1 MGGGLTLTNW
11 LNYGP
16 IYCGAGSEAR
26 HNRAGRGGA
35 GRGGAV
41 RAAGQDGMWQRCLR
55 RLVCRLRCG
64 VYYGPGFG
72 TIYGAG
78 CGLRAAG
85 CGLRAA
91 GCGLRAAG

>member
-1 MGGGLTLTNW
+1 MTNW

-35 GRGGAV
+35 GCGPGWDVATLSEAAGLPASMRSVLRARIWHNIRGGL
-41 RAAGQDGMWQRCLR
+41 RATG
-55 RLVCRLRCG
+55 
-64 VYYGPGFG
+64 Y
-72 TIYGAG
+72 
-78 CGLRAAG
+78 GLRAAG

-91 GCGLRAAG
+91 G